1 MPGDSSSGLN
11 RDAQRDADVGG
22 AGAFHGRADGGVR
35 AYLSRGIPAGPILNA
50 SGYTEAHQSSPGL
63 LVSRDRR
70 KILFVVNDAG
80 FFKSHRLRLAQE
92 ALARGFEPVVACG
105 ASTGE
110 AALDGYGIRCR
121 SFDLSR
127 SGLNPLRDLGT
138 FVALLRIYRDEMPD
152 IVHHVTIKPVIY
164 GTLATR
170 FARVPAVVNAIPG
183 MGFVFTQRGYAARVV
198 RSLVNLLYRIALS
211 HDNMRF
217 IFQNREDLQ
226 SFVEHTVI
234 PEQLTYLIR
243 GSGVDLAAFPFSSEP
258 PEPIVF
264 ALVARML
271 SDKGIRE
278 FVDAARAL
286 RSSHPLWRF
295 QLVGGIDPGN
305 PSSLTEAELAA
316 WHAEGVVEWLGHR
329 ADVREV
335 LQRCHVVC
343 LPSYREGLP
352 KSLLEG
358 SAVGRPMI
366 ASNVPGCREVVRDGI
381 TGLLVE
387 PRDAVALA
395 DAMQRLG
402 EDRGLRLRLGRAARE
417 RAEALYS
424 IEDVVRDTF
433 LIYDELLRA

>member
-1 MPGDSSSGLN
+1 MPSESSRELG
-11 RDAQRDADVGG
+11 RDAA
-22 AGAFHGRADGGVR
+22 A
-35 AYLSRGIPAGPILNA
+35 PMLNA
-50 SGYTEAHQSSPGL
+50 PGYTEGYRQARGSFVTH
-63 LVSRDRR
+63 DRR
-70 KILFVVNDAG
+70 KVLFVVNDAG

-105 ASTGE
+105 ESTGE
-110 AALDGYGIRCR
+110 NALEEFGIRCR

-127 SGLNPLRDLGT
+127 SGLNPLRDLKT
-138 FVALLRIYRDEMPD
+138 FLALLRIYRDEMPD

-164 GTLATR
+164 GTLASR
-170 FARVPAVVNAIPG
+170 FAHVPAVVNAIPG
-183 MGFVFTQRGYAARVV
+183 MGFVFTQRGFTARVV

-243 GSGVDLAAFPFSSEP
+243 GSGIDLNEFPCT
-258 PEPIVF
+258 PEPADPITFV
-264 ALVARML
+264 LVARML

-278 FVDAARAL
+278 FVAAARRVRVLQPA
-286 RSSHPLWRF
+286 WRF
-295 QLVGGIDPGN
+295 LLVGGVDRGN
-305 PSSLTEAELAA
+305 PSSLSEAELHA
-316 WHAEGVVEWLGHR
+316 WNAEGVVEWLGHR
-329 ADVREV
+329 PDVCAILGRS
-335 LQRCHVVC
+335 HVVC

-352 KSLLEG
+352 KSLLEASG
-358 SAVGRPMI
+358 IGRPMI

-387 PRDAVALA
+387 PRDSTALA
-395 DAMQRLG
+395 DAMLRLG
-402 EDRGLRLRLGRAARE
+402 QDPVLRRRLGRAARE
-417 RAEALYS
+417 RAEGLYS

>member
-1 MPGDSSSGLN
+1 M
-11 RDAQRDADVGG
+11 
-22 AGAFHGRADGGVR
+22 
-35 AYLSRGIPAGPILNA
+35 NA
-50 SGYTEAHQSSPGL
+50 PGYTEAYRLSPGSF
-63 LVSRDRR
+63 VSHEHR

-92 ALARGFEPVVACG
+92 AIARGYEPVVVCG

-110 AALDGYGIRCR
+110 AALAEYGIRCR

-127 SGLNPLRDLGT
+127 SGLNPLRELNT
-138 FVALLRIYRDEMPD
+138 FAALLRIYRDEAPD
-152 IVHHVTIKPVIY
+152 IIHHVTIKPVIY
-164 GTLATR
+164 GTLASR

-183 MGFVFTQRGYAARVV
+183 MGFVFTQRGFTARVI

-226 SFVEHTVI
+226 TFVEHTVI
-234 PEQLTYLIR
+234 PEQLTHLIR
-243 GSGVDLAAFPFSSEP
+243 GSGIDLNEFPFTPEP
-258 PEPIVF
+258 PGPISFV
-264 ALVARML
+264 LVARML

-278 FVDAARAL
+278 FVEAARSVRIL
-286 RSSHPLWRF
+286 QPQWRF
-295 QLVGGIDPGN
+295 VLVGGVDRGN
-305 PSSLTEAELAA
+305 PSSLTEAELET
-316 WHAEGVVEWLGHR
+316 WNAEGVVAWLGHR
-329 ADVREV
+329 SDVRAI
-335 LQRCHVVC
+335 LGNSHVVC

-352 KSLLEG
+352 KSLLEASG
-358 SAVGRPMI
+358 IGRPMV

-387 PRDAVALA
+387 PRDSTALA
-395 DAMQRLG
+395 DAMLRLG
-402 EDRGLRLRLGRAARE
+402 RDPALRARLGRAARE

>member
-1 MPGDSSSGLN
+1 
-11 RDAQRDADVGG
+11 V
-22 AGAFHGRADGGVR
+22 
-35 AYLSRGIPAGPILNA
+35 NA
-50 SGYTEAHQSSPGL
+50 PGYTEAYRPSRGSF
-63 LVSRDRR
+63 VSHDRR

-92 ALARGFEPVVACG
+92 ALARGYEPVVACG
-105 ASTGE
+105 TATGE
-110 AALDGYGIRCR
+110 AALGEHGVRCR

-127 SGLNPLRDLGT
+127 SGLNPLRDLNT
-138 FVALLRIYRDEMPD
+138 FLALLRIYREEAPD

-164 GTLATR
+164 GTLASR

-183 MGFVFTQRGYAARVV
+183 MGFVFTQRGFTARVV
-198 RSLVNLLYRIALS
+198 RNLVNLLYRIALS

-243 GSGVDLAAFPFSSEP
+243 GSGIDLNEFPYTPEP
-258 PEPIVF
+258 PGAITFV
-264 ALVARML
+264 LVARML

-278 FVDAARAL
+278 FVEAARSL
-286 RSSHPLWRF
+286 RVSHPQWRF
-295 QLVGGIDPGN
+295 VLVGGVDRGN
-305 PSSLTEAELAA
+305 PSSLTEAELEA
-316 WHAEGVVEWLGHR
+316 WNAEGVVEWLGHR
-329 ADVREV
+329 TDVRE
-335 LQRCHVVC
+335 LLAKSHVVC

-352 KSLLEG
+352 KSLLEASG
-358 SAVGRPMI
+358 IGRPMI

-387 PRDAVALA
+387 PRDSAALA
-395 DAMQRLG
+395 GAMQRLG
-402 EDRGLRLRLGRAARE
+402 QDQVLRARLGRAARE

>member
-1 MPGDSSSGLN
+1 M
-11 RDAQRDADVGG
+11 
-22 AGAFHGRADGGVR
+22 
-35 AYLSRGIPAGPILNA
+35 NA
-50 SGYTEAHQSSPGL
+50 PGYTEAGRPSHGSF
-63 LVSRDRR
+63 VSHDRR

-80 FFKSHRLRLAQE
+80 FFKSHRLQLAQE
-92 ALARGFEPVVACG
+92 AVARGYEPVVVCG
-105 ASTGE
+105 TSTGE
-110 AALDGYGIRCR
+110 AALGEFGIRCR
-121 SFDLSR
+121 SFGLSR
-127 SGLNPLRDLGT
+127 SGLNPLRDLT
-138 FVALLRIYRDEMPD
+138 SFVQLLRIYRDEAPD

-164 GTLATR
+164 GTLASR

-183 MGFVFTQRGYAARVV
+183 MGFVFTQLGFRARVI
-198 RSLVNLLYRIALS
+198 RNLVNVLYRAALS

-234 PEQLTYLIR
+234 PEKLTYLIR
-243 GSGVDLAAFPFSSEP
+243 GSGIDLSEFPFTPEP
-258 PEPIVF
+258 PGPVSF
-264 ALVARML
+264 MLVARML

-278 FVDAARAL
+278 FVGAARSVRVL
-286 RSSHPLWRF
+286 QPQWRF
-295 QLVGGIDPGN
+295 VLVGGVDPGN
-305 PSSLTEAELAA
+305 PSSLTEAELEA

-329 ADVREV
+329 TDIRA
-335 LQRCHVVC
+335 LLAQSHVVC

-352 KSLLEG
+352 KSLLEASG
-358 SAVGRPMI
+358 IGRPMI

-387 PRDAVALA
+387 PRDSTALA
-395 DAMQRLG
+395 DAMLRLG
-402 EDRGLRLRLGRAARE
+402 QDQVLRTRMGRAARE